1 MKEQRK
7 NNILKIGLIIFVILV
22 AIDQISKIIAISS
35 NVNMTI
41 IDNILN
47 FKLIFNKGI
56 AFGIGQG
63 QNIGTFVVT
72 NLIVLGIIIRFIWL
86 QKERIDTLTMC
97 SLFII
102 LAGGVGNF
110 IDRIFRGQVVDFIEV
125 FPKIHFPIFNI
136 ADICIVVGW
145 IMIAYTFARYTY
157 KEVLVKKDERNNNN
171 IGGSN

>member
-1 MKEQRK
+1 
-7 NNILKIGLIIFVILV
+7 
-22 AIDQISKIIAISS
+22 
-35 NVNMTI
+35 
-41 IDNILN
+41 
-47 FKLIFNKGI
+47 
-56 AFGIGQG
+56 
-63 QNIGTFVVT
+63 
-72 NLIVLGIIIRFIWL
+72 
-86 QKERIDTLTMC
+86 MC